1 MLHHSRCKYACA
13 ISAGHSMKKMI
24 HARTQLIDTEISIE
38 RYLQILNKGKQ
49 SSIIR
54 GDWKESHNKSSA
66 R

>member
-1 MLHHSRCKYACA
+1 
-13 ISAGHSMKKMI
+13 MKKMI